1 MLGLNIDPAM
11 LVAVAIF
18 LVVGFPVHE
27 FSHALA
33 AYRLGDG
40 TAKMFGRLTLNPIV
54 HLDPF
59 GSVLLVASA
68 LLGGGFIIG
77 WAKPTPVNPAMLR
90 GGRRAEGWVA
100 AAGPLSNLVM
110 AGLAALVFRLMM
122 AIGLVTY
129 DPFLGLQASGAATF
143 VANVILGLVLINVAL
158 CLFNLIPIPP
168 LDGSKVMF
176 SLMNPRTVWQIRP
189 VLEQWGFLIL
199 IVVMIVPLVNGTS
212 IGGQVLGPVLYGT
225 ARLLVGF

>member
-1 MLGLNIDPAM
+1 VLGLNIDPAM

-18 LVVGFPVHE
+18 LVVGFPAHE

-54 HLDPF
+54 HLDPA
-59 GSVLLVASA
+59 GSLLLVASA

-90 GGRRAEGWVA
+90 GGRRAEAWVA
-100 AAGPLSNLVM
+100 AAGPVSNLVM
-110 AGLAALVFRLMM
+110 AILAAIALRLMVAM
-122 AIGLVTY
+122 DL
-129 DPFLGLQASGAATF
+129 ASSDAVLF
-143 VANVILGLVLINVAL
+143 VANVVYVFIFINVAL
-158 CLFNLIPIPP
+158 FIFNLIPIPP

-176 SLMNPRTVWQIRP
+176 SLMNPSTVWRVRP
-189 VLEQWGFLIL
+189 TLEQYGFLIL
-199 IVVMIVPLVNGTS
+199 LVVMFVPLVNGVS
-212 IGGQVLGPVLYGT
+212 IGARVIGPLLNGIVSV
-225 ARLLVGF
+225 LVGF

>member
-77 WAKPTPVNPAMLR
+77 WAKPTPVNPSMLR
-90 GGRRAEGWVA
+90 GGRRAEAWVA

-110 AGLAALVFRLMM
+110 AGVAAL
-122 AIGLVTY
+122 AIRVIVALNLVNS
-129 DPFLGLQASGAATF
+129 DASLF
-143 VANVILGLVLINVAL
+143 VANVIYVFVIINVAL
-158 CLFNLIPIPP
+158 FIFNLIPIPP

-176 SLMNPRTVWQIRP
+176 ALMNPRTVWQIRP
-189 VLEQWGFLIL
+189 TLEQWGFLIL
-199 IVVMIVPLVNGTS
+199 IVVMIVPINGIS
-212 IGGQVLGPVLYGT
+212 IGGRVVGPLLDGLVSV
-225 ARLLVGF
+225 LVGF

>member
-1 MLGLNIDPAM
+1 VLGLNIDPAM

-54 HLDPF
+54 HLDPA
-59 GSVLLVASA
+59 GSLLLVASA

-77 WAKPTPVNPAMLR
+77 WAKPTPVNPSMLR
-90 GGRRAEGWVA
+90 GGRRAEAWVA

-110 AGLAALVFRLMM
+110 AGVAAL
-122 AIGLVTY
+122 AIR
-129 DPFLGLQASGAATF
+129 F
-143 VANVILGLVLINVAL
+143 VANVIYVFVIINVAL
-158 CLFNLIPIPP
+158 FIFNLIPIPP

-176 SLMNPRTVWQIRP
+176 ALMNPRTAWQIRP
-189 VLEQWGFLIL
+189 MLEQWGFLIL
-199 IVVMIVPLVNGTS
+199 IVVMIVPINGIS
-212 IGGQVLGPVLYGT
+212 IGGRVVGPLLDGLVSV
-225 ARLLVGF
+225 LVGF